1 MLVLNVGL
9 TVVHTVGHHRLT
21 EWAADGDG
29 VRAGGQSLVRT
40 VQVDALAQI
49 LFHPHAGTT
58 GTTAEASIA
67 VALHLHQ
74 VGAGSADQLTRSLED
89 LVVAAQEARIVVGDL
104 AAVLRCRYWLQATL
118 ADQLVQQLGV
128 VDYLVVTAQLR
139 VLVAQGVE
147 AVCTGHNDLALLRR
161 YALEGV
167 VQDLDVL
174 LCQHLEEEL
183 VTGAAGGVTST
194 ALALAQHGVLHAGGV
209 QQVGNSAGGL
219 HRVVVVHA
227 CTANPEQVLGVVE
240 VLDVLT
246 EDRHLDAV
254 FLGLLDPV
262 GALVVVLAPRVALG
276 LQVLEQ
282 ATQLGREVRL
292 NQHLVAAHVDNVV
305 DVLDVHRALFHT
317 GTTVGAGPQHVGVDN
332 THLARSN
339 QLQQRHVRVGVNRR
353 IVQHGSVGSL
363 AGEHATCVGLVLTCG
378 LQVRRGLDG
387 VVAQVG
393 DQQLRA
399 QRLRG
404 VPSRA
409 LLLAAATLGTRGEV
423 HPALPG
429 EVVDLANA
437 DRVFLRVCVFHGQHA
452 ATGGQR
458 LRCTQC
464 VTAVGVALQEDVEER
479 HEAVPGNAP
488 LDVHTDDEQPDHA
501 GQQLDQRED
510 GNQQRG
516 FRQDLG
522 QLHGEEVGG
531 RVAALVAGEG
541 GDLGCLHEDHAQALD
556 QHDGLNEVSRAG
568 VGAVEAGLLVL
579 VADLLAN
586 DNQRDN
592 TDDGAQAQQLVHE
605 VVNGPVTDD
614 GPAAFGVEDLN
625 VGLEPHH
632 GSQQEADHDEPVG
645 DCHAWLLG
653 HLGVTDD
660 LLDQVH
666 QSAGGVICPL
676 QCRLAQSDRGKDLR
690 RAADEEHPGG
700 EG

>member
-1 MLVLNVGL
+1 M
-9 TVVHTVGHHRLT
+9 
-21 EWAADGDG
+21 
-29 VRAGGQSLVRT
+29 
-40 VQVDALAQI
+40 
-49 LFHPHAGTT
+49 LFHPHASTT
-58 GTTAEASIA
+58 STTAEAGIA
-67 VALHLHQ
+67 VAFHLHQ
-74 VGAGSADQLTRSLED
+74 VGAGSADQLTRGLEN
-89 LVVAAQEARIVVGDL
+89 LVVTTQEARIVVGDL
-104 AAVLRCRYWLQATL
+104 TAVLRCRYWLQATL
-118 ADQLVQQLGV
+118 ADQLVQQLSV
-128 VDYLVVTAQLR
+128 VDDLVVTAQIW

-147 AVCTGHNDLALLRR
+147 AVCTGHNNLALLRR
-161 YALEGV
+161 HTLEGV
-167 VQDLDVL
+167 VQDLDIL

-183 VTGAAGGVTST
+183 VTGAAGGIASA
-194 ALALAQHGVLHAGGV
+194 ALALAQHGELHAGGV
-209 QQVGNSAGGL
+209 QQVSDSTGGL
-219 HRVVVVHA
+219 HSVVVVHA
-227 CTANPEQVLGVVE
+227 RTADPEQVLGVVE
-240 VLDVLT
+240 VLDVLA
-246 EDRHLDAV
+246 EDWHLDAV
-254 FLGLLDPV
+254 FLGLLDPI

-317 GTTVGAGPQHVGVDN
+317 STTVGAGPQHVGVDN

-339 QLQQRHVRVGVNRR
+339 QLQQRHVRVGVNRW
-353 IVQHGSVGSL
+353 IVQNGSVGGAF
-363 AGEHATCVGLVLTCG
+363 AGEHATCVSLVPTGG

-387 VVAQVG
+387 VVTQVG

-409 LLLAAATLGTRGEV
+409 LLLAAATLGTRSEV

-458 LRCTQC
+458 LRCAQC
-464 VTAVGVALQEDVEER
+464 VAAVGVALQEDVEER

-488 LDVHTDDEQPDHA
+488 LDVHADDEQPDHA

-510 GNQQRG
+510 GDQQRG

-531 RVAALVAGEG
+531 RVAALVAGES
-541 GDLGCLHEDHAQALD
+541 GDLGCLHEHHAQALD

-586 DNQRDN
+586 DDQRDN

-605 VVNGPVTDD
+605 VVHGPVTDD
-614 GPAAFGVEDLN
+614 GPTAFRVEDLN

-645 DCHAWLLG
+645 DCHARLLG